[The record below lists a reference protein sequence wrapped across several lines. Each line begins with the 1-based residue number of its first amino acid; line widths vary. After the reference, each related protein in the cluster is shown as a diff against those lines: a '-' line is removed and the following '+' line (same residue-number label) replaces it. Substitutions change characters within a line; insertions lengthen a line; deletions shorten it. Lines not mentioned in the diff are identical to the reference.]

1 MHEKEAESKVAPQWQ
16 CAREPPNLG
25 LYFLYCMVATP
36 HERLASRRPGTRLG
50 VSWHDGPNPLLGCA
64 RALEAQI
71 SKISEK
77 RNASKSAG
85 P

>member
-1 MHEKEAESKVAPQWQ
+1 MSD
-16 CAREPPNLG
+16 N
-25 LYFLYCMVATP
+25 
-36 HERLASRRPGTRLG
+36 LASRRPGTRLG